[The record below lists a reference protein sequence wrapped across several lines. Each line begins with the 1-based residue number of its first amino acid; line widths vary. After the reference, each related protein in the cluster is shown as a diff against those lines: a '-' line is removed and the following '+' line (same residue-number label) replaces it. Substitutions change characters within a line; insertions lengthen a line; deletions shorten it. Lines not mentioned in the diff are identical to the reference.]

1 MRLSKQS
8 VMDLLEGE
16 VSVPRMR
23 MKHRLTKIH
32 VALIIKRG
40 KVLEIA
46 GNMVGSRSKGCG
58 YDHWTIHAERA
69 VLKKVGDVTKLE
81 GATMVVVR
89 IAKGTGELANSE
101 PCHTCRC
108 HLEKCIKEYGLKCV
122 YYSV

>member
-1 MRLSKQS
+1 
-8 VMDLLEGE
+8 MDLLEGE
-16 VSVPRMR
+16 VSIPRMR
-23 MKHRLTKIH
+23 MKHRLTKVHI
-32 VALIIKRG
+32 ALIIKRG
-40 KVLEIA
+40 KVMGVA

-58 YDHWTIHAERA
+58 YDDWTIHAERA

-101 PCHTCRC
+101 PCHNCRC
-108 HLEKCIKEYGLKCV
+108 HLEKCMKEYGLKSV